1 MSKYTNNR
9 IQNCLYDSLYPP
21 LHKIRTVEIN
31 MKHRIN
37 LPLLLHQIYLHP
49 PEKFLPD
56 KEIVLQ
62 CRNKKTLA
70 ETARTAEEVYRTF
83 LHQAVNQICLI
94 DINKSVLYY
103 TVKAL
108 YSYRIFHDGELIISE
123 CYCCHSQR

>member
-1 MSKYTNNR
+1 
-9 IQNCLYDSLYPP
+9 
-21 LHKIRTVEIN
+21 

-37 LPLLLHQIYLHP
+37 LPVLLHQIYLHP

-56 KEIVLQ
+56 KEIVLK
-62 CRNKKTLA
+62 CRHKKTLA

-108 YSYRIFHDGELIISE
+108 YSYRIFHNGELIINQ
-123 CYCCHSQR
+123 CYYCHSQTYIKIFVFYAGAIKNQALRT